1 MKTKVMKDP
10 PKPREAGGGKEGA
23 EGGGDLSGR
32 EAELHGTCDRLEAG
46 KGPPSPAPQVTAG
59 GSGKQSEQGDE
70 AGSSGIEVAERDVPH
85 ASDTGS
91 GQGEVTTPPRTSGSP
106 ADPSLVG
113 RVAETLPQPA
123 PAQARYP
130 SRAESE
136 TGIGRNQSSPPPST
150 PQRARKTMARP
161 AAGQRTLQ
169 VTAPQKPLITE
180 QRETK
185 GEREGDG
192 SRPGPTPPS
201 QTQPS
206 QSPSPAAPATLSRS
220 QTATRKKKRKMGM
233 YSLVPRKRSKVP
245 KQRSLLDMFKNLS
258 QPATMAQE
266 ESHQVNGEQLQ
277 NECEGAGEDPEKEG
291 ERPGTGSE
299 TGDTAPREGSGT
311 ADPTPQGQLR
321 EEQGPE
327 EEESGEEEE
336 DEEEGHSS
344 DLSSESG
351 LKKQSQKKGQSDIPE
366 DGPSRKHKRKTK
378 SETEGLSAVSLSLG
392 SETPSQADSS
402 NQYTELPLASLD
414 LKAQEELFSA
424 QHSGVSGG
432 GGASEAD
439 ALLDPPLC
447 SCRMETPKI
456 REILTLAN
464 RKCMATESMDGQLTR
479 CQNGVVKQEM
489 MRPSSA
495 VPLLVLCEVHRAGMV
510 QHQCCPGCGFFCQ
523 AGTFMECQPDSSIS
537 HRFHDAC
544 ASVMRG
550 QNFCPHCGEDASKA
564 REVTVAKADTTSS
577 VPHPPAPAL
586 GTAPASEGKA
596 DTTTGGYDHT
606 PAGKGCGGSGGS
618 PHLRQLGQHRTGG
631 PSLRPLETSGLS
643 LSPCGSQMGALT
655 VGSPSKDSLETIL
668 LALDAEKPKKLRF
681 HPKQLYLSA
690 RQGELQKVLL
700 MLVDGIDPNFRVET
714 QRRRTPL
721 HVAATGGHREVCH
734 ILVQAGANL
743 DMCDEDQRTPLMNAC
758 ESNHLETV
766 KYLLSAG
773 AITTQR
779 DVDGFTCLHLAAKL
793 GHSDIV
799 QLLLSNGLLEVN
811 CQDDGGWTPLIWA
824 TEYKHI
830 DLVKM
835 LLSRGADVNI
845 RDKEENVGLH
855 WAVFSGSVEVAQIL
869 LEARSDLQA
878 VNVHGDSPL
887 HVAAREHRLDCV
899 TLLLSRGADV
909 NLGNREGETPLEC
922 CGHGSKVWVAL
933 LANKKL
939 REAGGNHANLVEK
952 ILNRDIS
959 QGYEKTPIS
968 CVNGVDS
975 EPCPDNYKYVP
986 RNCLTC
992 PVNIDRNITHL
1003 QYCTCKDDC
1012 ASTSCMCGQ
1021 LSLRCWY
1028 DKDGRLL
1035 REFCWEDPPLL
1046 FECNHACS
1054 CWRTCR
1060 NRVVQ
1065 NGPRVRL
1072 QVFRTRN
1079 MGWGVRT
1086 LQNIPQGTFV
1096 CEYVGEIISDADADI
1111 RENDSYLFNL
1121 DNKVGDVY
1129 CIDARF
1135 YGNISRFINHM
1146 CKPNLLPV
1154 QVFTSHQDLR
1164 FPHVAFFAC
1173 RNISAGDELG
1183 FDYGDHFWEIK
1194 SKHFSCRCG
1203 SPKCRHTEAAI
1214 AQRQADSTPEGQ
1226 QRALPDTSSSV
1237 TPSKPC

>member
-1 MKTKVMKDP
+1 MLELVPLHFLYFLFHDTGTPSMSGISADASAEMSVCGRGQSSPLTRRMSCQPHAEGLRAPQRGRVAGLKPGQVRSGALGAGLARCIVGGKKPMKTKVMKDP
-10 PKPREAGGGKEGA
+10 PKPREAGGGEEGA
-23 EGGGDLSGR
+23 EGGVGLSGR
-32 EAELHGTCDRLEAG
+32 EAELHRTCERLEAG
-46 KGPPSPAPQVTAG
+46 KAPPSPAPQVTAG
-59 GSGKQSEQGDE
+59 GAGKQGEQGE
-70 AGSSGIEVAERDVPH
+70 GAGSSEIGAAERDARH

-113 RVAETLPQPA
+113 RVAETRPQSA
-123 PAQARYP
+123 PAQTQYP
-130 SRAESE
+130 SRAEPE
-136 TGIGRNQSSPPPST
+136 TKIGRTQSSPPPST

-161 AAGQRTLQ
+161 ASGQRVPQ
-169 VTAPQKPLITE
+169 VPGQTAPQKPLITE
-180 QRETK
+180 QRETE
-185 GEREGDG
+185 GEREGDE
-192 SRPGPTPPS
+192 SSPGPTPPS

-206 QSPSPAAPATLSRS
+206 ESPSPSPATPTPLSRS

-258 QPATMAQE
+258 QPATTTQE
-266 ESHQVNGEQLQ
+266 ESQQVNGERVQ

-299 TGDTAPREGSGT
+299 TGDTAPREGSRA
-311 ADPTPQGQLR
+311 ADPTPQGKLR

-351 LKKQSQKKGQSDIPE
+351 LKKQPQKKEQSDIPE
-366 DGPSRKHKRKTK
+366 GGPSRKHKRKTK
-378 SETEGLSAVSLSLG
+378 SETEGLSAVSLPLG
-392 SETPSQADSS
+392 GEVPSQADSS

-456 REILTLAN
+456 REILTLAD
-464 RKCMATESMDGQLTR
+464 RKCMATESVDGQLTR

-510 QHQCCPGCGFFCQ
+510 QHQ
-523 AGTFMECQPDSSIS
+523 I
-537 HRFHDAC
+537 
-544 ASVMRG
+544 
-550 QNFCPHCGEDASKA
+550 
-564 REVTVAKADTTSS
+564 
-577 VPHPPAPAL
+577 
-586 GTAPASEGKA
+586 
-596 DTTTGGYDHT
+596 
-606 PAGKGCGGSGGS
+606 
-618 PHLRQLGQHRTGG
+618 GG
-631 PSLRPLETSGLS
+631 PSLRPPETSGLS
-643 LSPCGSQMGALT
+643 LYPCASQMGALIA
-655 VGSPSKDSLETIL
+655 GSPSKDALESIL

-681 HPKQLYLSA
+681 HPKQLYVSA

-700 MLVDGIDPNFRVET
+700 MLVDGIDPNFRLES
-714 QRRRTPL
+714 QRQRTPL
-721 HVAATGGHREVCH
+721 HVAAMGGHREVCH

-758 ESNHLETV
+758 EGNHLETV

-773 AITTQR
+773 AVATHR

-793 GHSDIV
+793 GHSEIV
-799 QLLLSNGLLEVN
+799 QLLSNGLLDIN

-887 HVAAREHRLDCV
+887 HVASREHRLDCV

-909 NLGNREGETPLEC
+909 NLRNREGETPLEC
-922 CGHGSKVWVAL
+922 CGHGSKVWAAL

-1096 CEYVGEIISDADADI
+1096 CEYVGEIISDAEADI

-1146 CKPNLLPV
+1146 CEPNLLPV

-1214 AQRQADSTPEGQ
+1214 AQRQADSSPEGQ

-1237 TPSKPC
+1237 TPSGPC